1 MSTSANTDTDANT
14 NARLRTQYSEVT
26 VVCPGCRAQWSPSV
40 VTIVNIGTDPQGRE
54 GILRGS
60 IHRPACPRC
69 KRIMELDHIF
79 SVYDPERQLV
89 VQVRP
94 KWEFNAGGGEELYW
108 KRLEDFVL
116 KHAEDEVVVDVVFGY
131 ADLIDKYLGGQAA
144 VEAARARA
152 DAERAAGHKPGTLL
166 GNDANTNPDS
176 DNSEGNTTA

>member
-1 MSTSANTDTDANT
+1 MSTSTDT

-26 VVCPGCRAQWSPSV
+26 VICPSCRAQWSPSV

-94 KWEFNAGGGEELYW
+94 KWEFNAGGGEEVYW
-108 KRLEDFVL
+108 KRLEDLVL

-152 DAERAAGHKPGTLL
+152 NAERAAGHKPGTLL
-166 GNDANTNPDS
+166 GNDANTNADPD
-176 DNSEGNTTA
+176 DGEGNTIA